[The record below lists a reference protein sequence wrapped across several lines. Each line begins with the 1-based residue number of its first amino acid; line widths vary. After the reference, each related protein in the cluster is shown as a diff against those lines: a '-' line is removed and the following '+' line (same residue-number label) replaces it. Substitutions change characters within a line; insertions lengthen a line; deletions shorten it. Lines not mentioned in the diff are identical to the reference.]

1 MVSAQQVTVEA
12 QQVELVPYQQA
23 PSSVTTQGFFDT
35 VSAIGTMIPLFI
47 MVMIMSMMRGFIE
60 RPEEARKLIGEAAVY
75 IPKVGPTIAKIVKG
89 E

>member
-1 MVSAQQVTVEA
+1 MVSAQQVTIEA
-12 QQVELVPYQQA
+12 QQAELVPYQQA

-60 RPEEARKLIGEAAVY
+60 RPEVVRKIAGEAITY
-75 IPKVGPTIAKIVKG
+75 IPKVGPAIAKVVKG